1 MTAGTSPSNLED
13 VTMKKYLTA
22 DDIANSARMMRTQYR
37 GSIMIIEGSTDMR
50 LYKRFVDDRKCRL
63 IPANGKENAIKVVK
77 ILESSDFKGI
87 LTIVDADFWRLD
99 GIKFKDRNI
108 LVTDTHDLETMLIAS
123 EALDR
128 LLGEFAAPFKLQKMR
143 TPVRELLLEAA
154 MPIGLF
160 RWLSSSSKDR
170 LSLRFKDIHFDN
182 FMQKFPLSVNIKH
195 LIREVKDNSNERSL
209 NEKTI
214 KRKMITLLKEEHDP
228 WQTCSGHDIVEI
240 LAFGLREVFGNSDSR
255 YVTEGIIDRSLRL
268 AYDITMFRETDLYIS
283 IQEWEDRNSS
293 FVVLQ

>member
-1 MTAGTSPSNLED
+1 
-13 VTMKKYLTA
+13 MKKYLTA

-63 IPANGKENAIKVVK
+63 IPANGKENAIKVVE
-77 ILESSDFKGI
+77 ILERSGFEGI

-99 GIKFKDRNI
+99 GVYFEERNV

-128 LLGEFAAPFKLQKMR
+128 LLEEFAAPFKLQKMR
-143 TPVRELLLEAA
+143 KPIRELLLEAA

-160 RWLSSSSKDR
+160 RWLSSSSKDK
-170 LSLRFKDIHFDN
+170 LSLRFKDMHFDN
-182 FMQKFPLSVNIKH
+182 FMEILPLSVNIKRM
-195 LIREVKDNSNERSL
+195 IREVKENSHEYSL
-209 NEKTI
+209 NEKHVKKKI
-214 KRKMITLLKEEHDP
+214 ITLLKEEHDP

-240 LAFGLREVFGNSDSR
+240 LAYGLREVFGNSDSR

-268 AYDITMFRETDLYIS
+268 AYDITMFRETELYHS
-283 IQEWEDRNSS
+283 IQEWEEQNPP

>member
-1 MTAGTSPSNLED
+1 
-13 VTMKKYLTA
+13 MKKYLTA

-37 GSIMIIEGSTDMR
+37 GTIMIIEGSTDMR

-63 IPANGKENAIKVVK
+63 IPANGKENAIKVVE
-77 ILESSDFKGI
+77 ILERSGFEGI

-99 GIKFKDRNI
+99 NIDFEQRNV
-108 LVTDTHDLETMLIAS
+108 LVTDTHDLETMIIAS

-128 LLGEFAAPFKLQKMR
+128 LLEEFAAPFKLQKMR

-160 RWLSSSSKDR
+160 RWLSSSSKDK

-182 FMQKFPLSVNIKH
+182 FMEVFPLSVNIKYM
-195 LIREVKDNSNERSL
+195 IREVKENSHEYSL
-209 NEKTI
+209 NEKKVKNEI
-214 KRKMITLLKEEHDP
+214 ITLLKEEHDP
-228 WQTCSGHDIVEI
+228 WQACSGHDMVEI
-240 LAFGLREVFGNSDSR
+240 LAYGLREVFGNSDSR

-268 AYDITMFRETDLYIS
+268 SYDITMFRDTELYRS
-283 IQEWEDRNSS
+283 IQEWEDENPA
-293 FVVLQ
+293 FTVLQ